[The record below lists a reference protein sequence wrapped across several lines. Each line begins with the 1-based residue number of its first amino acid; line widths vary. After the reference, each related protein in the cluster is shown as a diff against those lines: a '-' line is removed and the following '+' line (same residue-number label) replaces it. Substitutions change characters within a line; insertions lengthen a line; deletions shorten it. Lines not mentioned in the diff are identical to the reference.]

1 MTKYRSFI
9 CILLL
14 SVLHSCMMDIDD
26 FIFDDKS
33 FGIIQ
38 GSVTDNDGNPLEK
51 IRITIEVN
59 DGNKPE
65 TYYTTSEGMFR
76 CEFATDGNDGD
87 GQIILGIILDDID
100 GEKNGGLFESKSD
113 VITIFKE
120 EFKKSPITIDLP
132 TYRLSHAIASE
143 NNPQF

>member
-1 MTKYRSFI
+1 
-9 CILLL
+9 
-14 SVLHSCMMDIDD
+14 
-26 FIFDDKS
+26 
-33 FGIIQ
+33 
-38 GSVTDNDGNPLEK
+38 
-51 IRITIEVN
+51 
-59 DGNKPE
+59 
-65 TYYTTSEGMFR
+65 MFR
-76 CEFATDGNDGD
+76 CEFSIDGNDGD

-120 EFKKSPITIDLP
+120 EFEKSPITIDLP

>member
-14 SVLHSCMMDIDD
+14 SVLHSCMMDIDHA
-26 FIFDDKS
+26 IFDDKS

>member
-1 MTKYRSFI
+1 MTRSRSFI

-14 SVLHSCMMDIDD
+14 SVLHSCMMDIDHA
-26 FIFDDKS
+26 IFVDKS

-65 TYYTTSEGMFR
+65 TYYTSSEGIFR
-76 CEFATDGNDGD
+76 CEFATDGNNGD

-120 EFKKSPITIDLP
+120 EFKESPITIDLP